1 MLRFAPRDMRAMST
15 NARAHARLGVRRRT
29 DGAMS
34 IAVIINPVAGNVAP
48 DRARRFAEVAAA
60 VLATLGEQSEISVT
74 ERPGHAREL
83 AVAAV
88 ARGARVVFAW
98 GGDGTVNEVGTA
110 LAFGPA
116 ALGIV
121 PSGSGNGL
129 ARSLDIAR
137 RPEQALAEAVGATPR
152 RIDVGELGG
161 RRFLNV
167 AGVGFDAAVARGFAR
182 RARRSG
188 GWWGYA
194 RVAAQEMLTYRPQAY
209 RITAPG
215 GVTACRALLVT
226 FANSPEYGNGARI
239 APGARVDD
247 GWLELVTIEAR
258 SSARMLWAA
267 PRLFTGGIG
276 RVAGVTISR
285 IRTATIEGEGP
296 LLFHVDGDA
305 VQGGDRLE
313 ARVHPAALAVCVR

>member
-1 MLRFAPRDMRAMST
+1 
-15 NARAHARLGVRRRT
+15 
-29 DGAMS
+29 MS
-34 IAVIINPVAGNVAP
+34 IAVIINPVAGNATP

-60 VLATLGEQSEISVT
+60 ALSTIGEPSDIFVT

-83 AVAAV
+83 ASGAV
-88 ARGARVVFAW
+88 ARGVRLVFAW
-98 GGDGTVNEVGTA
+98 GGDGTVNEVGIA

-129 ARSLDIAR
+129 ARSLGIAR
-137 RPEQALAEAVGATPR
+137 RPEQALAEAVAAPPR
-152 RIDVGELGG
+152 RVDIGELGG
-161 RRFLNV
+161 RRFLNA
-167 AGVGFDAAVARGFAR
+167 AGVGFDAVVARAFAR
-182 RARRSG
+182 RTGRSG

-194 RVAAQEMLTYRPQAY
+194 CVAARELLTYQPQTY
-209 RITAPG
+209 RITCPG
-215 GVTACRALLVT
+215 HVETRRALLVT
-226 FANSPEYGNGARI
+226 LANSPQYGNGVRI

-247 GWLELVTIEAR
+247 GWLDLVTVDAR
-258 SSARMLWAA
+258 STARILWSA
-267 PRLFTGGIG
+267 PRLLTGGIG

-285 IRTATIEGEGP
+285 IGTATIEGAGP
-296 LLFHVDGDA
+296 LLFHVDGEV